1 MIRPTRSTHRI
12 RGKKPLLIEDIRAMC
27 AVAATATDENG
38 NAMPNKQCRDVCLLL
53 FMFFSAMRRSEIQ
66 HLLWTDL
73 TFDKRGVIVLIR
85 QSKTDKECKGQT
97 IALSRSE
104 DTAAAATLC
113 PVKALEAWKE
123 KSVGTAVGD
132 SPVFRWISKKDEIQF
147 RVLIDQRIVAII
159 KDYAGKIGLDEK
171 SFAGHSTRSGYVTSS
186 SDRGVPISE
195 MMKRTRHKS
204 ISSISVYMKNEDLFK
219 GSGDKM
225 L

>member
-1 MIRPTRSTHRI
+1 MISNS
-12 RGKKPLLIEDIRAMC
+12 KKPLLIEDIRAMC
-27 AVAATATDENG
+27 AVAAQVTDENG

-53 FMFFSAMRRSEIQ
+53 FMFYSAMRRSEIQ

-73 TFDKRGVIVLIR
+73 SFDKRGVIILIR
-85 QSKTDKECKGQT
+85 QSKTDKDCKGQT
-97 IALSRSE
+97 IALPRS
-104 DTAAAATLC
+104 DDAAVTLC
-113 PVKALEAWKE
+113 PVRALEAWKE
-123 KSVGTAVGD
+123 KSGGADGGT

-159 KDYAGKIGLDEK
+159 KEYAAKIGLDEK
-171 SFAGHSTRSGYVTSS
+171 CFAGHSTRSGYVTSC

-204 ISSISVYMKNEDLFK
+204 ISSISVYMKNEELFK
-219 GSGDKM
+219 GAGDTK